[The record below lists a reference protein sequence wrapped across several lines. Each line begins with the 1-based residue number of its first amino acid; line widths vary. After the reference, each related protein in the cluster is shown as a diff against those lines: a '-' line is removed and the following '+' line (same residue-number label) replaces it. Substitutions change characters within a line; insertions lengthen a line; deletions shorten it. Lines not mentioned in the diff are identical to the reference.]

1 MFKCPKGHESL
12 ELFNGSWYENK
23 RTNNCAKH
31 KFKSYKVE
39 EYELDRVNIRVLQKN
54 TVFQKRN
61 SAVLSLL
68 LKIYHI
74 HIFGLSGDLLVIHS
88 SSSVPHPHQ
97 FLITSSLVFH
107 QFFISFPSVLH
118 PFFISS
124 SSVLPPFF
132 ISSSSVLKCNM
143 PNGTNYLFFW
153 HL

>member
-1 MFKCPKGHESL
+1 MGVFWPGHISLFKCPKGHESL

-88 SSSVPHPHQ
+88 SSSVPHHFFIGFSSVRHQ
-97 FLITSSLVFH
+97 FYIR
-107 QFFISFPSVLH
+107 
-118 PFFISS
+118 
-124 SSVLPPFF
+124 
-132 ISSSSVLKCNM
+132 
-143 PNGTNYLFFW
+143 
-153 HL
+153 

>member
-88 SSSVPHPHQ
+88 SSSVPHH
-97 FLITSSLVFH
+97 
-107 QFFISFPSVLH
+107 FF
-118 PFFISS
+118 SS
-124 SSVLPPFF
+124 SSVLHTINAESAQFNR
-132 ISSSSVLKCNM
+132 SSSIDVF
-143 PNGTNYLFFW
+143 PEI
-153 HL
+153 